1 MRKSKRLIEIKKKI
15 DDSIRN
21 LEIKIKQISIEKL
34 KKNLNQFEK
43 IIIIM
48 LNNCVNYTRFGW

>member
-1 MRKSKRLIEIKKKI
+1 MRKLKRLIEIKKKI

-21 LEIKIKQISIEKL
+21 LEIKIKTNINWKVEKI
-34 KKNLNQFEK
+34 LNQFEK

-48 LNNCVNYTRFGW
+48 LNNCVDYTRFGW

>member
-21 LEIKIKQISIEKL
+21 LEIKIKQILIEKL
-34 KKNLNQFEK
+34 KKKFESIWK
-43 IIIIM
+43 D
-48 LNNCVNYTRFGW
+48 NNHYA